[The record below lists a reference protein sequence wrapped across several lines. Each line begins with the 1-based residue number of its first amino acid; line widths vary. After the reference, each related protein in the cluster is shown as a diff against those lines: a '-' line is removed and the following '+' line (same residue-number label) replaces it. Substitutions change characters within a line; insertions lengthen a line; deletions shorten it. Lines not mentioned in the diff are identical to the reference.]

1 MATNEVDS
9 LRTLDNAV
17 AVLRLALLGS
27 ELIESADLVAEDTA
41 QLNVAGHLPDHP
53 DVRFTVK
60 IEVS

>member
-27 ELIESADLVAEDTA
+27 ELIESADLVAVSEDTA

-53 DVRFTVK
+53 DVR
-60 IEVS
+60 SLSR